1 MGKDSI
7 NEVAIEERLEQ
18 SYQVIVDAFVNRGH
32 LSSIDFFDYVFNAVF
47 ELIPSAEKGS
57 YYELDQ
63 GFFKPIFARGYDMT
77 VLKKLSFKEEDL
89 FIGFEVNAPGVI
101 EAYEFYNKQRDDSRF
116 TTEEIQIFK
125 ALGTYN
131 EFTSLY
137 TPIQVDGA
145 NVGLICCERFDG
157 QPYPES
163 SKLILKLFAQLISN
177 FYTQMVHRERE
188 RGQFNEIIEA
198 MVTAI
203 EVKDKY
209 TEGHARRVTE
219 YAKQLAIYMR
229 LSNEQVE
236 NVSAAAVL
244 HDIGKIGIHS
254 DILVK
259 PGKLTKEEYDLIK
272 EHPGFTKKI
281 LQNISGF
288 SEVVDIAY
296 MHHEYYNGLG
306 YPQGLKGQEIP
317 IESAIISV
325 VDAFD
330 SMTTDRS
337 YRKALPDKKAYEII
351 KEERGKQFNPR
362 VVDAFLQ
369 WQLVEVD
376 SSSL

>member
-1 MGKDSI
+1 MSKDSI
-7 NEVAIEERLEQ
+7 NEEAIEARLEH

-32 LSSIDFFDYVFNAVF
+32 LSSREFFEHVFNSAF

-57 YYELDQ
+57 YYELE
-63 GFFKPIFARGYDMT
+63 GEVFKPLCARGYDMEI
-77 VLKKLSFKEEDL
+77 LNKLSFKEEDL
-89 FIGFEVNAPGVI
+89 FVGFEVNTPGVI
-101 EAYEFYNKQRDDSRF
+101 EVYEFYNKQRDDSKF
-116 TTEEIQIFK
+116 SQEEIEIFK
-125 ALGTYN
+125 ALGTYS

-157 QPYPES
+157 QPYPDS

-188 RGQFNEIIEA
+188 INTFNEIIEA
-198 MVTAI
+198 MVSAI

-209 TEGHARRVTE
+209 TEGHARRVTD
-219 YAKQLAIYMR
+219 YAKGLADYMGLTKEQIEQLA
-229 LSNEQVE
+229 
-236 NVSAAAVL
+236 AAAVL

-259 PGKLTKEEYDLIK
+259 PGKLSKEEYDIIK

-281 LQNISGF
+281 LANISGF
-288 SEVVDIAY
+288 SEVVEIAY
-296 MHHEYYNGLG
+296 MHHEFYNGLG
-306 YPQGLKGQEIP
+306 YPQGLKGDQIP
-317 IESAIISV
+317 IESAIISI

-337 YRKALPDKKAYEII
+337 YRKALSDKRAYEII
-351 KEERGKQFNPR
+351 KEERGKQFHPK

-369 WQLVEVD
+369 WQLVEFD